1 MKYGGSRKK
10 PNRRRAI
17 LLDILIAHDHEIV
30 RIGLRALLKYRPGL
44 RICGE
49 TSTTSDTIREVKKLQ
64 PHILLLKLDLPDQG
78 ALKIISQLSTSGRAL
93 RSCSS
98 RQRGLQGKPD
108 WPCSLQRWR
117 NKRWSKECLRI
128 VLKPDAQDIRL
139 ALEALSKNKS
149 FISSNIF
156 DGIASELAQR
166 TEHVPSIND
175 LTKREVE
182 VFKYMATGRTTKE
195 MATDLLN
202 SPRTIEVHR
211 ANIMRKLGFH
221 TQSDLILFAL
231 QHRVVELPQ
240 PTRSR
245 SDT

>member
-1 MKYGGSRKK
+1 MKHAGSGKK
-10 PNRRRAI
+10 PSRRRAI
-17 LLDILIAHDHEIV
+17 VLDILIAHDHEIV

-78 ALKIISQLSTSGRAL
+78 ALKIISQLLDLRPGLKILLFAAEGPSREARLAVLTPTVAQQAL
-93 RSCSS
+93 E
-98 RQRGLQGKPD
+98 QGV
-108 WPCSLQRWR
+108 LG
-117 NKRWSKECLRI
+117 I

-156 DGIASELAQR
+156 DGIASELAHR